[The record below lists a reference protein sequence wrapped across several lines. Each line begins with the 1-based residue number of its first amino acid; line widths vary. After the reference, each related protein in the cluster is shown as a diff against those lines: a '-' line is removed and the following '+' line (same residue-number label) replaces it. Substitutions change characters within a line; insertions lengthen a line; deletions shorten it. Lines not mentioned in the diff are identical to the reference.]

1 MTRLTAIVCFAA
13 CGCSRPVDDGRL
25 ALAAVETVEAAPSAP
40 RSDSTSGP
48 LKVWM
53 AANLARAVKTQ
64 DFEALAQALPVLA
77 DSAPPEL
84 AGWAAIATRGAEA
97 AVARDIEAVRQS
109 CGDCHDGYRAEYRA
123 RFRARPFPLPEM
135 QQRGRR

>member
-1 MTRLTAIVCFAA
+1 VKRLAAVVCFAA
-13 CGCSRPVDDGRL
+13 CGCSRPVDDGGRP
-25 ALAAVETVEAAPSAP
+25 AVEAFDAVASAQRP
-40 RSDSTSGP
+40 GPASGP

-53 AANLARAVKTQ
+53 AANLSRAVKTQ

-77 DSAPPEL
+77 ASAPPEL
-84 AGWAAIATRGAEA
+84 EGWAAIAARGAEA
-97 AVARDIEAVRQS
+97 AAARDIERVRQS
-109 CGDCHDGYRAEYRA
+109 CGDCHDSYRAAYRA